1 MIVTSVKGIAE
12 ARSRF
17 KEMREKFPARSL
29 KALALARR
37 VAQTEFV
44 DAVTDETYL
53 DPARAKRLIR
63 VSRRPRVND
72 LRTWINV
79 RNDPIGAQHYELFE
93 TGQGIVVAFR
103 KDKPAQ
109 SYPQAFEWKGNWFQ
123 RKRYIGFR
131 RGQRTKSGQVITRA
145 PSGLVGRL
153 PVFRIEGPRLT
164 SMLANAQAI
173 RDRTA
178 DAGLRVL
185 EREIRK
191 ALLIRG

>member
-1 MIVTSVKGIAE
+1 MIVTTVRGIND
-12 ARSRF
+12 ARKRF
-17 KEMREKFPARSL
+17 KTMREKFPQRSL

-37 VAQTEFV
+37 ASQVEFV
-44 DAVTDETYL
+44 AAVTDETTL
-53 DPARAKRLIR
+53 NPQRAKRLLR

-79 RNDPIGAQHYELFE
+79 RNDPIGAQHYAV
-93 TGQGIVVAFR
+93 TTQAGGGIVVVFR
-103 KDKPAQ
+103 RDKPGQ
-109 SYPQAFEWKGNWFQ
+109 SYPQAFQWKGNWFQ
-123 RKRYIGFR
+123 RKRYVGFKP
-131 RGQRTKSGQVITRA
+131 GQLTKSGALIKRA

-164 SMLANAQAI
+164 SMLANAQEI

-185 EREIRK
+185 ERKIRE
-191 ALLIRG
+191 ALTI